1 MPCGSR
7 VVFNCCSILMSM
19 PAAQGQEGR
28 PHRGMPE
35 RQTNREGARSCRHLP
50 DSRRLAVRIHCP
62 PPPVRLR
69 TCSFPSG
76 AGRELNHFPQAPGAR
91 SARLATRH
99 AARCAGARSGPAVR
113 PTLLPPPCRVPGAAR
128 RGAARGRALRT
139 CGPGGRRGDADDA
152 ARSPSPPPGAERA
165 GEKWGCF
172 FLSFNGGREL
182 NHFPQA
188 PGAHS
193 VRLATRLRARRS
205 RAVRAAAQ
213 PGPCH
218 GRRLA
223 GWRARLLISRA
234 RPCGRARPAPWC
246 GGGRGRRGPAS
257 RHAK

>member
-7 VVFNCCSILMSM
+7 VVFNCCPFSPFM
-19 PAAQGQEGR
+19 PAPQGKEGR
-28 PHRGMPE
+28 LHQELPE
-35 RQTNREGARSCRHLP
+35 QQTNREGARCSRHLP
-50 DSRRLAVRIHCP
+50 ASRRLAVRIHCP
-62 PPPVRLR
+62 PSPVRLR

-76 AGRELNHFPQAPGAR
+76 AGRELNHFPQAPG
-91 SARLATRH
+91 
-99 AARCAGARSGPAVR
+99 GARRACAVR
-113 PTLLPPPCRVPGAAR
+113 A
-128 RGAARGRALRT
+128 
-139 CGPGGRRGDADDA
+139 CGPGGRRGDADGA
-152 ARSPSPPPGAERA
+152 ARSPSSPPGAERA
-165 GEKWGCF
+165 GERWGCF
-172 FLSFNGGREL
+172 CLSLNGGREL

-205 RAVRAAAQ
+205 RAVRSAAQ
-213 PGPCH
+213 PGPCL

>member
-99 AARCAGARSGPAVR
+99 AARRAVARSGPAVR
-113 PTLLPPPCRVPGAAR
+113 PTLLPPPCRVPGGAVAPSGLNYSFPSTAGASSAR
-128 RGAARGRALRT
+128 LPT
-139 CGPGGRRGDADDA
+139 
-152 ARSPSPPPGAERA
+152 
-165 GEKWGCF
+165 
-172 FLSFNGGREL
+172 
-182 NHFPQA
+182 
-188 PGAHS
+188 
-193 VRLATRLRARRS
+193 RRS
-205 RAVRAAAQ
+205 ARHAVACSGPAVRHSPWQ
-213 PGPCH
+213 PLDRLPGVRDPHH
-218 GRRLA
+218 GA
-223 GWRARLLISRA
+223 VEGVGGARQHR
-234 RPCGRARPAPWC
+234 
-246 GGGRGRRGPAS
+246 
-257 RHAK
+257 RHAKRNPKRHRQPRRSGAPRSSGCRRSCGRPWTRPS